1 MKVALKNQIV
11 KIGKMKMMNIKLME
25 EFVTVNEVV
34 MYIIKLKSYKSL
46 YLFC

>member
-1 MKVALKNQIV
+1 
-11 KIGKMKMMNIKLME
+11 MMNIKLMGGV
-25 EFVTVNEVV
+25 VTVNEVD

>member
-1 MKVALKNQIV
+1 
-11 KIGKMKMMNIKLME
+11 MNIKLTGGV
-25 EFVTVNEVV
+25 VTVNEVL